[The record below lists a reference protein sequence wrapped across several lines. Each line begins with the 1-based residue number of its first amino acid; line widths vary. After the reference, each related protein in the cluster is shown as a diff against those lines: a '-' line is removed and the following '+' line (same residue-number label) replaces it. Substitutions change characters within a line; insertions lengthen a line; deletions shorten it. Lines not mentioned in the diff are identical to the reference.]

1 MLILRLI
8 GIFALITI
16 GVSLALYALRRERR
30 YLQFAWRVFLG
41 TLVFVALLMVFYVA
55 ERLLMVV

>member
-8 GIFALITI
+8 GLFALIAI
-16 GVSLALYALRRERR
+16 GVSLMLYAYTRQRR
-30 YLQFAWRVFLG
+30 YLQFAWRVFFA
-41 TLVFVALLMVFYVA
+41 TLAFALLLIAFYAA

>member
-8 GIFALITI
+8 GILALITI
-16 GVSLALYALRRERR
+16 GVSLAFYAYSRQRR

-41 TLVFVALLMVFYVA
+41 TLVFVLLLLAFYAA
-55 ERLLMVV
+55 ERLLLVV